1 MPGYRLLRP
10 VYKAAK
16 QIPNLVAEATNGALW
31 DPYTTFRGRFGNY
44 SDNLFT
50 NMYATAARRYGLPD
64 KARIPADAM
73 RKIRTTQGEIV
84 ADKNGLIDLTGNKF
98 YNGRPHINV
107 TTDRPV
113 VSHKVSGWDGSDM
126 YIFPTKDFLRQTM
139 KDKSLVSIEPSDMF
153 ANGTSIVEPAKRVT
167 FVSGDIEALRKA
179 RKAGMQTLSSPKL
192 RRMYKERVN
201 AYNQDMT
208 DYTNRIAGKSG
219 FALKTEKPPKP
230 PKFQSYWQD
239 YANEMQRLQSQRGTP
254 TLADYKL
261 MENQTG
267 LKTGVVPIE
276 KYQNAISGI
285 DLMRHGN
292 PFTGA
297 AKAYV
302 YPNGR
307 EIDWSVN
314 KIKHEINYL
323 TKAKYNHVFYDP
335 VSDAESKWKRSNGIS
350 EH

>member
-1 MPGYRLLRP
+1 
-10 VYKAAK
+10 
-16 QIPNLVAEATNGALW
+16 
-31 DPYTTFRGRFGNY
+31 
-44 SDNLFT
+44 
-50 NMYATAARRYGLPD
+50 
-64 KARIPADAM
+64 
-73 RKIRTTQGEIV
+73 
-84 ADKNGLIDLTGNKF
+84 
-98 YNGRPHINV
+98 
-107 TTDRPV
+107 
-113 VSHKVSGWDGSDM
+113 M